1 MAISFSP
8 RSVFF
13 ALYASVAARLDTA
26 AAESVRGSRRRKER
40 QLSDFLEMSRWFWG
54 DGQCGEE
61 GVRALRREPAHEL
74 RRAGRVARLAEA
86 EVGLE
91 PEAVGRRVVDRN
103 AAARREGDEAAALGL
118 LGVDDGRPAA
128 GDRDHEAAHARAERL
143 AVVCAQQR
151 PAGSAQ
157 EHGRR
162 LRQDE
167 GECLYNR
174 WSRWSPGCTC
184 HRRWP
189 GRRWPAARSPRS
201 CCPTRRYTGRN
212 AAV

>member
-40 QLSDFLEMSRWFWG
+40 QLSDFLEMSRWLLG

-91 PEAVGRRVVDRN
+91 PEAVGRCVVDRDS
-103 AAARREGDEAAALGL
+103 AARRERDEAAALGL

-128 GDRDHEAAHARAERL
+128 GDRDHEAAHPRAERL

-157 EHGRR
+157 EHGGFAVMRASVFTIDGPDGVLDALVIAGGRAADGQRR
-162 LRQDE
+162 VHLDLVVPHVDIL
-167 GECLYNR
+167 G
-174 WSRWSPGCTC
+174 GT
-184 HRRWP
+184 
-189 GRRWPAARSPRS
+189 
-201 CCPTRRYTGRN
+201 
-212 AAV
+212 AV